1 MAKLEASVWTSNGM
15 VWSKRTRTVS
25 SEIAF
30 FKSSNA
36 CWHFQI
42 NTMFGSSLLGR
53 SRVPLLPNSL

>member
-15 VWSKRTRTVS
+15 VWSERTRTVS

-36 CWHFQI
+36 CWHSSDQYNVRF
-42 NTMFGSSLLGR
+42 FFSKSVKGSAFAE
-53 SRVPLLPNSL
+53 